1 MLILGQ
7 LATNERF
14 FRAPAEFIEAIA
26 RELPQG
32 TEFVPCESVE
42 EFRARLPDATGVV
55 GWPFASAWLRRA
67 PKLRFVHLLT
77 AGIPEGF
84 DSAAS
89 AIRLSSSA
97 GTNAQSVAEH
107 ALLLVLAAARGVSLV
122 GLTRWDAEAFRPA
135 RRLDSLRV
143 LVVGYG
149 GIGASLV
156 SLLTPLVADVRVV
169 SRTARVEGSR
179 TIDGFESLPG
189 HAAAADVVVLA
200 LPNRPST
207 RALFESAFFASLRD
221 DVALI
226 NVARGGLVDEAAVIR
241 FLDAHVG
248 ARYLADVAV
257 PEPYPDDGPLRRHPS
272 VLLTP
277 HVGGR
282 ALDVWDSLTTCT
294 LAELRLALRATE
306 SAS

>member
-26 RELPQG
+26 AELPQG
-32 TEFVPCESVE
+32 AEFVPCESVE
-42 EFRARLPDATGVV
+42 EFRARLPEASGVV

-97 GTNAQSVAEH
+97 GTNARSVAEH
-107 ALLLVLAAARGVSLV
+107 ALLLVLAAARGVSV
-122 GLTRWDAEAFRPA
+122 DGLTRWDAEAFRPA
-135 RRLDSLRV
+135 RRVDSLRV
-143 LVVGYG
+143 LVAGYG
-149 GIGASLV
+149 AIGASLV
-156 SLLTPLVADVRVV
+156 NLLTPLVAEVRVV
-169 SRTARVEGSR
+169 SRTARVDGSR
-179 TIDGFESLPG
+179 TIDGFESLPA
-189 HAAAADVVVLA
+189 HAAVADVVVLA

-207 RALFESAFFASLRD
+207 RSLFEAAFFASLRD

-226 NVARGGLVDEAAVIR
+226 NVARGALLDEAELIR
-241 FLDAHVG
+241 FLDAHG
-248 ARYLADVAV
+248 SARYLADVAV

-282 ALDVWDSLTTCT
+282 ALDVWASLTKC
-294 LAELRLALRATE
+294 AVVELRLALEVAG
-306 SAS
+306 SAP